1 MCGIFGFVG
10 YGKPNFKDAVDIIE
24 HRGPNGE
31 GFLTYN
37 PATQRLDRLPLNGND
52 SFKIGFGF
60 RRLSIIDLSHSA
72 DQPFS
77 LVDANLH
84 IIFNGEIYNYKELRT
99 ELEGLGH
106 TFKTNSDTEVLLSS
120 YREWGEECVHRFNGM
135 WAFAILDIERSR
147 IFCSRDRFGI
157 KPFYYFASEEQLIFG
172 SEIKQLF
179 TAGVAKEINENVL
192 KDFLEN
198 SLVDHTEETFFKN
211 ILQLPGGHKLIINF
225 EDSKFSYHIERF
237 WKLEKSDEDDHLN
250 FEEASKKFKSLL
262 EDSIKLRRRSDV
274 PLGSCLSGGLDSSS
288 IVCLAANQVD
298 GEFNTLTSMYEGS
311 QFDESKYAKMVNES
325 KGNIRANFCGL
336 TENILIDEIDQLIW
350 YQDEPFGSFSI
361 MAQWEVM
368 KLAKRIKVTVL
379 LDGQGGDEL
388 LGGYRKY
395 YAFYLKELIRS
406 GKYFKAL
413 NELFYLLKN
422 REFNFLSKEGFKR
435 YLFSNSNASFLS
447 DRGRSLKNMK
457 KIGLSSA
464 NSVREKSLEDI
475 EFFSFPALL
484 RYEDRNSMAHSIE
497 SRVPFMDYRVVQFAY
512 SSSSAFKIRKGFTKA
527 MLREALKGVLPE
539 VIRTRISKL
548 GFATPQSDWME
559 AELNQHFKQYF
570 AKMNNP
576 YLDNRFIAKDF
587 DSYPKSKLHS
597 WDFSR
602 FYIFDKW
609 YQAHFSQEL

>member
-1 MCGIFGFVG
+1 LCGIFGFIG
-10 YGKPNFKDAVDIIE
+10 YGKPNFKEAVDVIE
-24 HRGPNGE
+24 HRGPNGD
-31 GFLTYN
+31 GFLSYDVESQTL
-37 PATQRLDRLPLNGND
+37 AQTPLERNER
-52 SFKIGFGF
+52 FKIGFGF

-77 LVDANLH
+77 LSEPNLH
-84 IIFNGEIYNYKELRT
+84 IIFNGEIYNYKELRE
-99 ELEGLGH
+99 ELESLGYSFRTH
-106 TFKTNSDTEVLLSS
+106 SDTEVLLTS
-120 YREWGEECVHRFNGM
+120 YQEWGEECVHRFNGM
-135 WAFAILDIERSR
+135 WAFAILDIGSR
-147 IFCSRDRFGI
+147 QVFCARDRFGI
-157 KPFYYFASEEQLIFG
+157 KPFYYYANQEQLIFG
-172 SEIKQLF
+172 SEIKQFF
-179 TAGVAKEINENVL
+179 TSGVAKEINNNVI

-211 ILQLPGGHKLIINF
+211 IFQLPAGHKLMVRF
-225 EDSKFSYHIERF
+225 DEYQFSYEIERF
-237 WKLEKSDEDDHLN
+237 WKLEKSDADDHLN
-250 FEEASKKFKSLL
+250 FVQASKKFKDLL

-288 IVCLAANQVD
+288 IVCLAANQVE

-311 QFDESKYAKMVNES
+311 KFDESNYAKMVNQS
-325 KGNIRANFCGL
+325 NVRIKANFCGL
-336 TENILIDEIDQLIW
+336 TENILVEEIDQLIW
-350 YQDEPFGSFSI
+350 FQDEPFGSFSI

-368 KLAKRIKVTVL
+368 KLAKKIDVTVL

-406 GKYFKAL
+406 GKYVKAL
-413 NELFYLLKN
+413 TEMYYLLKN
-422 REFNFLSKEGFKR
+422 RDFNFISKEGFKR
-435 YLFSNSNASFLS
+435 YLLSNSNASFLS
-447 DRGRSLKNMK
+447 ERGKSLKNMK

-475 EFFSFPALL
+475 EFLSFPALL

-512 SSSSAFKIRKGFTKA
+512 STSSAFKIRKGFTKA

-539 VIRTRISKL
+539 GIRTRISKL

-559 AELNQHFKQYF
+559 SVLNRHFKEYF

-576 YLDNRFIAKDF
+576 YLDNKYIAEEF
-587 DSYPKSKLHS
+587 DSYPKSDLHS

-609 YQAHFSQEL
+609 YKAHFSKDL